1 VLGLDSPQVGTL
13 SVPTMTS
20 SLHPLFQA
28 IATAPSEQALRLR
41 FMDGVS
47 QYFGVQ
53 RWGIYLM
60 DDENRT
66 LGYLQQNC
74 VSTVGK

>member
-1 VLGLDSPQVGTL
+1 MVR
-13 SVPTMTS
+13 

-28 IATAPSEQALRLR
+28 MATAPSEQVLRLR

-60 DDENRT
+60 DDQNRHT
-66 LGYLQQNC
+66 TMNI
-74 VSTVGK
+74 S